1 MRRTDTKQT
10 GGHKPHKVKNGQFFV
25 SCVDSET
32 SEFYSLF
39 RRRGLTHGLGE
50 LSLWEQPCDARAV
63 WRVACAVKKVRFLY
77 CRAQQVRTL
86 RLASAFIAY
95 TAVQNLVLSER
106 TQRDEGVETNLR
118 TIIRTPSLPSE
129 AKRRRNVF
137 RVTSADALCRMP
149 TRAASQARFAIG
161 TARSHAAFCVSRDTL
176 RANLTFLF

>member
-25 SCVDSET
+25 SCVESET

-50 LSLWEQPCDARAV
+50 LSLWEQPCDAREV
-63 WRVACAVKKVRFLY
+63 WRVACAAKKVRFLY

-137 RVTSADALCRMP
+137 RVNART
-149 TRAASQARFAIG
+149 RFAECQRG
-161 TARSHAAFCVSRDTL
+161 RPRR
-176 RANLTFLF
+176 RALQSGRRAHTPPFVFPAIPSEPT